1 MCYRG
6 QHDGEERLPTQH
18 DSHHEPG
25 EFERANNGG
34 VTDTRLCRFGRS
46 PSAGKGS

>member
-6 QHDGEERLPTQH
+6 QHHGVERLSAEH
-18 DSHHEPG
+18 DADHQPG
-25 EFERANNGG
+25 EFERANDRG